1 MTSLPGAEPTA
12 GRPATT
18 SPPGAAPRAGRRA
31 VLGACVGLVVLVG
44 SIALWAPGRS
54 TPDPVT
60 KFLLA
65 VAVILLASHACG
77 ELMRLVRQ
85 PPVLGEI
92 LGGLLLGPSALGAV
106 WPEAVTWLFPADVL
120 AALDKAAQLGLVVFM
135 FLLGCELRTD
145 RIRVPR
151 ILAATLVGGMGLP
164 FLAGAAI
171 ALVAGPMLAG
181 AGGVS
186 PAYHLFFGLALAVTA
201 LPVLARILVDL
212 GIERTRVGVLSLSS
226 AAIGDGVAWLA
237 LTLILAGV
245 GAGGTGDLWRT
256 AALAVALMLVTYLCV
271 RPALA
276 TLAAR
281 TDSARVLTIVL
292 VVGATGFSALT
303 QMIHLHPLIGAFLF
317 GVAVPRGAPV
327 VERVG
332 EQLQGF
338 TLMILLPLFFAG
350 VGLKTAAGLIG
361 AHPGHW
367 LAALAILVLAQAT
380 KVVGAGGGALLA
392 GLPGRQALQVGVLMN
407 CRGVTELVI
416 ASIGLQYGLIN
427 QLGFT
432 ILVLVAI
439 VTTALTG
446 WLMRHTAGGRPV
458 RHTAGGR
465 PVP

>member
-1 MTSLPGAEPTA
+1 MTSLPGA
-12 GRPATT
+12 GL
-18 SPPGAAPRAGRRA
+18 GAGRRA
-31 VLGACVGLVVLVG
+31 VLGVGAGLLILGAAV
-44 SIALWAPGRS
+44 ALLAPGLAS
-54 TPDPVT
+54 ADPVT

-65 VAVILLASHACG
+65 VAVILLASHVCG
-77 ELMRLVRQ
+77 ELMRRVKQ

-106 WPEAVTWLFPADVL
+106 WPQAVDWLFPADVL

-145 RIRVPR
+145 RIRLPR
-151 ILAATLVGGMGLP
+151 LIGATVVGGMGLP
-164 FLAGAAI
+164 FLAGVGA

-181 AGGVS
+181 ARGET

-212 GIERTRVGVLSLSS
+212 GIDRTRVGALSLSS
-226 AAIGDGVAWLA
+226 AAIGDGVAWLV
-237 LTLILAGV
+237 LTLILAAG
-245 GAGGTGDLWRT
+245 GAGGSGQVFRT
-256 AALAVALMLVTYLCV
+256 AALAVALVLVTFLCV

-276 TLAAR
+276 ALAAR
-281 TDSARVLTIVL
+281 TDSARLLTIVL

-303 QMIHLHPLIGAFLF
+303 QMINLHPLIGAFLF
-317 GVAVPRGAPV
+317 GVAVPRDSEAI
-327 VERVG
+327 ERVG

-350 VGLKTAAGLIG
+350 VGLKTAIGLIG
-361 AHPGHW
+361 AHPWHW
-367 LAALAILVLAQAT
+367 LAAVAILIVAQVS

-392 GLPGRQALQVGVLMN
+392 GLPRRQSLQLGVLMN

-416 ASIGLQYGLIN
+416 AAIGLQYGLIN

-446 WLMRHTAGGRPV
+446 WLV
-458 RHTAGGR
+458 RHTAGGQ
-465 PVP
+465 PVS